1 MDTSEPTGHKIPGGR
16 ARCDDQAFT
25 LVEVTLAIGIMAF
38 ALLAV
43 FGLLPVGMNTFRS
56 AMNMS
61 IGGQIAQRVINDAQ
75 QADFNQLITDASG
88 ATITV
93 CGAKARR
100 YFSEEGDEVIP
111 ANPATLTPAEQQK
124 TLYWVNTRIVPATSE
139 PSSASPQ
146 SNANIA
152 TVTVQ
157 VMFNPGGQPPAYTT
171 PASGTQTTYLWS
183 GAYSTAPANPLAAP
197 ITRSVFVARNQ

>member
-1 MDTSEPTGHKIPGGR
+1 M
-16 ARCDDQAFT
+16 
-25 LVEVTLAIGIMAF
+25 EVTLALGIMAF

-56 AMNMS
+56 AMNTS
-61 IGGQIAQRVINDAQ
+61 VGGQIAQRVINDAQ
-75 QADFNQLITDASG
+75 QADFNQLITDSTG

-93 CGAKARR
+93 SGTKALR

-111 ANPATLTPAEQQK
+111 ATPATLTPAERQRI
-124 TLYWVNTRIVPATSE
+124 LYWVNTRIVPVTGE

-157 VMFNPGGQPPAYTT
+157 VMFNPGGQPLAYTT
-171 PASGTQTTYLWS
+171 PASGTQATYLWS
-183 GAYSTAPANPLAAP
+183 GAYSAAPANPVATP
-197 ITRSVFVARNQ
+197 ITRSIFVARNQ